1 MERDWK
7 KGNLQVDKH
16 KMFNFVTSMP
26 RWRSLEAL
34 LQLSGLDWYQPLNLH
49 GIIVAIVSASKKL
62 LFQRASVDLVTS
74 KLRAQESARVYI
86 SGDKCV
92 AHIMQIQF
100 FQDSSVNNFACNRGQ
115 RCWSVSC
122 NRRLSLTLQLY
133 FCVTFLHATLMRS
146 SRILRQLLCKQ
157 KKEIIG
163 GTNLMIHFE
172 NLHPLVVES
181 LAIIFVW
188 FIETHEIAGSFLPRL
203 INLANEELI
212 NLKAQ
217 INDLTMINE
226 DGSGA
231 SKKNCISDDR
241 VCVCVSHQSR

>member
-122 NRRLSLTLQLY
+122 NRRLSLTLQLH

-157 KKEIIG
+157 KKRNNRRYKFDDEFWKSSSACCRKFGNHI
-163 GTNLMIHFE
+163 
-172 NLHPLVVES
+172 
-181 LAIIFVW
+181 
-188 FIETHEIAGSFLPRL
+188 RL
-203 INLANEELI
+203 IYRDPWNRWQFFTPTYQFG
-212 NLKAQ
+212 KW
-217 INDLTMINE
+217 
-226 DGSGA
+226 
-231 SKKNCISDDR
+231 R
-241 VCVCVSHQSR
+241 VN